1 MPELCQTIDRIKVME
16 TRRIGGDAGFEITV
30 VGLGCNAFGRRID
43 QEATTKVINGA
54 LDAGVTFFDTAEG
67 YGDGRSEEYIG
78 NAMKGRRDQVTLATK
93 VGYNM
98 LHVEGRG
105 RGSPENIGIAIDLSL
120 NKLNTDC
127 IDLYQIHRPDPTTP
141 IEDTLGTFNDLR
153 DKGKVRL
160 FGCSNFSGDE
170 LIEAIEVADKAG
182 YQGFVTAQNKWNVLQ
197 RGIEEDLV
205 PICKENEI
213 GILPYYPLEMGLL
226 TGKYSRGKKA
236 PKGSRLAGDSRLG
249 SANYDQLEALEDFA
263 KSRGYDLLAL
273 AISWLVC
280 HKETVSVI
288 AGATRYEQMAKNAA
302 SASWNMTQEDLLKIE
317 EIVGFS

>member
-1 MPELCQTIDRIKVME
+1 ME

-43 QEATTKVINGA
+43 QDETTKVINGA

-67 YGDGRSEEYIG
+67 YGNGRSEEYIG
-78 NAMKGRRDQVTLATK
+78 NALKGRRDQVTLATK

-98 LHVEGRG
+98 LHVEGKG
-105 RGSPENIGIAIDLSL
+105 RGSPENISVAIDLSL

-141 IEDTLGTFNDLR
+141 IEETLGTFNDLR
-153 DKGKVRL
+153 DQGKVRL
-160 FGCSNFSGDE
+160 FGCSNFSGDQ
-170 LIEAIEVADKAG
+170 LKEAIEVADKAG

-197 RGIEEDLV
+197 REIEEDLV
-205 PICKENEI
+205 QICRENEI

-226 TGKYSRGKKA
+226 TGKYSRGKEA
-236 PKGSRLAGDSRLG
+236 PEGSRLAGDARLG
-249 SANYDQLEALEDFA
+249 SANYDQLELLEDFA